1 MGAKQITPMSEVEA
15 YLDEK
20 GPHQLAQV
28 SQSAHPLEGSW
39 RWEKAR
45 EKPFPESPWGLHCQW
60 RGTMGY
66 VDEGSGL

>member
-1 MGAKQITPMSEVEA
+1 MVSQPLIHPVMPVRGKE
-15 YLDEK
+15 

-28 SQSAHPLEGSW
+28 TQSAHPLEGSW

-45 EKPFPESPWGLHCQW
+45 EKPFSEIPWGLHCQW
-60 RGTMGY
+60 RGTTGY